1 MKSFKIFS
9 LLLLAGVTVS
19 SCSKSLDLKPID
31 QVVEENAFLDVPS
44 LERGL
49 LGAYQ
54 TFNQRTTTDYGAY
67 GYHIWA
73 SAVYSDEATMPT
85 ENNTGRGAIPYR
97 WQVDPSTTD
106 VTNTWAAYYFGINRA
121 NRVLAAAE
129 KITTNNAAD
138 EATKNKV
145 MGEALALR
153 AFGHLQLLINFANS
167 FEPNA
172 LGVPYVKV
180 AETFGKPARNTVAEV
195 ITNIH
200 ADLEAAKALI
210 PGSFTSATRISL
222 PAIHAIQA
230 RTALYG
236 KDWDLAIAAATAAIN
251 AVPLATKAQY
261 PQIWTD
267 KTNAEVIWKF
277 RREQANFTRIG
288 DWFYDRTNN
297 RIIFGPSKELRDAFN
312 KTSDI
317 RYAATVLERGP
328 DRYSV
333 GKYLG
338 GDASSPSLADLKVFR
353 TAEMYLIRAE
363 ANAEKG
369 LLISAAEDLN
379 TLRAV
384 RINGYVPQVF
394 LTKEALINA
403 ILEERFK
410 ELAFEGHRIHDLR
423 RKGLAVTRLAEDAVN
438 AQGAVLLQP
447 TDKQY
452 YFPIPD
458 EEILA
463 NENIEQNPGY
473 LK

>member
-9 LLLLAGVTVS
+9 FLLLAGVTIT

-31 QVVEENAFLDVPS
+31 QVEEENALADVPS

-54 TFNQRTTTDYGAY
+54 TFNQRTTGDYGAY
-67 GYHIWA
+67 GYEIWA
-73 SAVYSDEATMPT
+73 NALYSDEATMPT
-85 ENNTGRGAIPYR
+85 ENNTGRGAVAYR
-97 WQVDPSTTD
+97 WQVDPSNAD
-106 VTNTWAAYYFGINRA
+106 ITNTWAGYYFGINRA

-129 KITTNNAAD
+129 KITTNNSAD
-138 EATKNKV
+138 EATKKRV

-153 AFGHLQLLINFANS
+153 AFGHLQLLINYANT

-172 LGVPYVKV
+172 LAVPYVKV

-195 ITNIH
+195 MTNIN
-200 ADLEAAKALI
+200 ADLDAAKALI
-210 PGSFTSATRISL
+210 PASFTSATRISL

-230 RTALYG
+230 RAALYA
-236 KDWDLAIAAATAAIN
+236 KNWDLAISAATAAIN

-261 PQIWTD
+261 PLIWQD

-277 RREQANFTRIG
+277 RREQANFTRAG
-288 DWFYDRTNN
+288 DWFYDRTQNK
-297 RIIFGPSKELRDAFN
+297 IIFGPSKELRDAFD
-312 KTSDI
+312 KTTDI
-317 RYAATVLERGP
+317 RYAATVMERGA
-328 DRYSV
+328 DRYSLA
-333 GKYLG
+333 KYMG
-338 GDASSPSLADLKVFR
+338 GDATNPNLADLKVFR

-363 ANAEKG
+363 AYAEKG
-369 LLISAAEDLN
+369 QLLLAANDLN
-379 TLRAV
+379 TLRAA
-384 RINGYVPQVF
+384 RINGYLPQVF
-394 LTKEALINA
+394 VTKEALINA
-403 ILEERFK
+403 IMEERFK
-410 ELAFEGHRIHDLR
+410 ELAFEGQRVHDLR
-423 RKGLAVTRLAEDAVN
+423 RRGLSITRLPEDAIN
-438 AQGAVLLQP
+438 AQGAVLLRP

-458 EEILA
+458 AEILA

>member
-1 MKSFKIFS
+1 MKSLKIFS

-54 TFNQRTTTDYGAY
+54 TFNQRNTSDYGSY
-67 GYHIWA
+67 GYQIWA
-73 SAVYSDEATMPT
+73 SALYSDEATMPT
-85 ENNTGRGAIPYR
+85 ENNTGRGAVAYR

-106 VTNTWAAYYFGINRA
+106 ITNTWSAYYFGINRA

-138 EATKNKV
+138 EATKKRV
-145 MGEALALR
+145 TGEALALR
-153 AFGHLQLLINFANS
+153 AFGHLQLMINFANS

-172 LGVPYVKV
+172 LAVPYVKA
-180 AETFGKPARNTVAEV
+180 AETFAKPARNTVAEV
-195 ITNIH
+195 IANIN

-210 PGSFTSATRISL
+210 PASYTSATRISL

-230 RTALYG
+230 RTALYAR
-236 KDWDLAIAAATAAIN
+236 DWDKAISAATAAIN
-251 AVPLATKAQY
+251 AVPLASKTQY

-267 KTNAEVIWKF
+267 KSMAEVIWKF
-277 RREQANFTRIG
+277 RREQANFTRAG
-288 DWFYDRTNN
+288 DWFYDRTQNK
-297 RIIFGPSKELRDAFN
+297 IIFGPSKELRDAFD
-312 KTSDI
+312 KTDDI
-317 RYAATVLERGP
+317 RYAATVLERGA
-328 DRYSV
+328 DRYSLA
-333 GKYLG
+333 KYIG
-338 GDASSPSLADLKVFR
+338 GDASSPNLADLKVFR

-369 LLISAAEDLN
+369 LLVAAALDLN
-379 TLRAV
+379 TLRAA
-384 RINGYVPQVF
+384 RINGYVAEVF
-394 LTKEALINA
+394 LTKESLINA
-403 ILEERFK
+403 IMQERFK
-410 ELAFEGHRIHDLR
+410 ELAFEGQRIHDLR
-423 RKGLAVTRLAEDAVN
+423 RKGLPVTRLAEDAGN

-463 NENIEQNPGY
+463 NENMEQNPGY